1 ISSILWSK
9 DYKELIT
16 GHGFSNNQLSI
27 WKYPS
32 MTRVAD
38 LVDHSARVLCM
49 SMSPSGEHVASAG
62 ADETLRI
69 WKCFDRSQLK
79 KKSAACGI
87 VKKTLNTNLTM
98 INRIR

>member
-1 ISSILWSK
+1 MWSK
-9 DYKELIT
+9 EYKELVT
-16 GHGFSNNQLSI
+16 GHGFSMNQLTI

-49 SMSPSGEHVASAG
+49 SLSPSGEHVASAG

-79 KKSAACGI
+79 KKSGAGGL
-87 VKKTLNTNLTM
+87 VKKTSKTNLNM
-98 INRIR
+98 INKIR

>member
-1 ISSILWSK
+1 M
-9 DYKELIT
+9 
-16 GHGFSNNQLSI
+16 NQLTI

-38 LVDHSARVLCM
+38 LVDHTARVLCM
-49 SMSPSGEHVASAG
+49 SMSPSGECVASAG

-79 KKSAACGI
+79 KKSTAAGHG
-87 VKKTLNTNLTM
+87 KSFSNTNLNM
-98 INRIR
+98 INKIR